1 MYRSYPLAKY
11 GAELGYNG
19 LYRCTVKALSETR
32 SYSGSFQYPDLWSPE
47 AAQVTPPPTPS

>member
-1 MYRSYPLAKY
+1 MYRSYLLAKY